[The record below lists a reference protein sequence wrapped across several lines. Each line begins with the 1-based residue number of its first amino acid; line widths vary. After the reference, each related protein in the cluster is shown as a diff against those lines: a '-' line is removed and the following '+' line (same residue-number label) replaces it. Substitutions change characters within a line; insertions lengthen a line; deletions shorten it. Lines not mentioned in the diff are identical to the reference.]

1 MKALLLAAGEGR
13 RLGYHKMLRSIAGRS
28 MIFWTLDSLTAAGF
42 LPKDIIVVIGYNSS
56 QTEGILK
63 SYDASLNVVKNPDY
77 KNEMFSSIKTGI
89 SFVPES
95 CNHVLIALGDQP
107 LVKPETIKAILEKGN
122 PLKVVQPTYNGKR
135 YHPLLIPRS
144 LIEAIRR
151 APIHFTLK
159 DLMPPPEDR
168 ILISVDDEGVALDVD
183 TPDDLQRAE
192 ILLKARLKG
201 LT

>member
-1 MKALLLAAGEGR
+1 
-13 RLGYHKMLRSIAGRS
+13 
-28 MIFWTLDSLTAAGF
+28 
-42 LPKDIIVVIGYNSS
+42 
-56 QTEGILK
+56 
-63 SYDASLNVVKNPDY
+63 
-77 KNEMFSSIKTGI
+77 
-89 SFVPES
+89 
-95 CNHVLIALGDQP
+95 
-107 LVKPETIKAILEKGN
+107 
-122 PLKVVQPTYNGKR
+122 
-135 YHPLLIPRS
+135 HPLLIPRS

-151 APIHFTLK
+151 APINFTLK

>member
-13 RLGYHKMLRSIAGRS
+13 RLNYHKMLRSISGRP
-28 MIFWTLDSLTAAGF
+28 MIYWTLDSLMAAGF
-42 LPKDIIVVIGYNSS
+42 QPKDVIVVIGYNSDRI
-56 QTEGILK
+56 EGVLK
-63 SYDASLNVVKNPDY
+63 SYDACLNVVKNLDY
-77 KNEMFSSIKTGI
+77 KNEMFSSIKIGI

-95 CNHVLIALGDQP
+95 CSHVLIVLGDQP
-107 LVKPETIKAILEKGN
+107 LVKPETIKRILEKSN

-151 APIHFTLK
+151 APVNSTLK
-159 DLMPPPEDR
+159 NIMPPPEER
-168 ILISVDDEGVALDVD
+168 ILIAVDDEGVALDID
-183 TPDDLQRAE
+183 TPDDLKRAE
-192 ILLKARLKG
+192 TLLMARLKG